1 MVAFAHNPDPNEWFE
16 MCRVQFAGL
25 LPLIREEANSVL
37 RDLPA
42 QQRVEL
48 VEQVVRQAFSTFLN
62 LAERG
67 KIEIAYPKPLTMVAV
82 KQLHARQVAL
92 GPE

>member
-1 MVAFAHNPDPNEWFE
+1 MVAFANSPNPNDWFD

-25 LPLIREEANSVL
+25 LPLIRAEANRVL
-37 RDLPA
+37 RDLPT
-42 QQRVEL
+42 QERVEL
-48 VEQVVRQAFSTFLN
+48 VEQVVRQSFSTFLS

-67 KIEIAYPKPLTMVAV
+67 KIEIAYPKPLTMVAF
-82 KQLHARQVAL
+82 KQLHNRQVAM